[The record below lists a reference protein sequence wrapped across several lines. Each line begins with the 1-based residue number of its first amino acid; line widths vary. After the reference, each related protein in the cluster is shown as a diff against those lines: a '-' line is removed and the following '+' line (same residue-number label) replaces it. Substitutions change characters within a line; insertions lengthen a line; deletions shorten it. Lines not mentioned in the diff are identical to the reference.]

1 MSPKLVMFMVFT
13 FVAGSVFCL
22 MMEGAYIGEEEV
34 TIMNEL
40 TGYSVIQLSGA
51 GAWAV
56 PKMAMGFL
64 LHGLPK
70 LLMWDYAFFAGEWGI
85 VKWFLCYPISAG
97 VVFGLIMVFISA
109 VQGIFATARA

>member
-1 MSPKLVMFMVFT
+1 MNPKLVMFMVFT
-13 FVAGSVFCL
+13 FVAGSTFCL
-22 MMEGAYIGEEEV
+22 LMEGTYIGTEEV

-40 TGYSVIQLSGA
+40 TGYSVIQLSGS

-56 PKMAMGFL
+56 PKLAVGFL

-70 LLMWDYAFFAGEWGI
+70 LLMWDYVFFSGDWAL

-97 VVFGLIMVFISA
+97 VVFGLIVLFIGA
-109 VQGIFATARA
+109 VQGIFAAGRS